1 MNRLRFSLPAATV
14 LPARTSAKSIALA
27 RALPVLLAG
36 FILAPVRAADTDT
49 YPPTTTEGEVRAL
62 LQSLQPPRPRLLVPP
77 GEWDRLRECVRREP
91 LFAEIAGRV
100 RRDADAMLG
109 IEPVKREL
117 LGRRLLD
124 ESRRALR
131 RLLTLSLTHVLT
143 QEPKYAERAA
153 REMIAIAGFSDWNPS
168 HFLDVAEMTLALAI
182 GYDWLH
188 DQLDEPTRATV
199 RAAILAKGVRVPLDT
214 AHNRWTGATNNW
226 GQVCHAGM
234 VAGALAVLEH
244 DREAAVLTIHR
255 ALANVPRSMAAFA
268 PKGSYPEGPGY
279 WSYGTTFNV
288 ILIALLENALGSS
301 FGLTRAPGFDQTGAY
316 LALATGPSGL
326 TFNYADGSPVRRV
339 EPAVHWFAA
348 RYRRPEWLKD
358 ETTVLR
364 RELAAPSNAVSAGN
378 RFLPLLLLWAQG
390 DAGADYARLPL
401 HWTGDGAVPVALHRS
416 SWTDPN
422 AVFCGLKAGSP
433 SGPHGQMDIG
443 SFVLDADG
451 QRWAVDL
458 GAEDYHLVETHRANR
473 WTVFRQN
480 SLSHNTLVI
489 GDALQVV
496 SGKTSIVRFS
506 ADPAFPHSVVDMSP
520 VYAGQAVTAH
530 RGLALLPD
538 GRVLIRDH
546 LTGVKPGVAVR
557 WGMVTAARPG
567 ATGSDQLE
575 LQQRNA
581 SARLRIH
588 QPADAVWALVDTAR
602 AREPWDSPNPGTVMA
617 AFTVRA
623 PASGVLD
630 LAVVFSPGSRDL
642 GAVGPPPAGSP
653 LDWSSP
659 R

>member
-1 MNRLRFSLPAATV
+1 MPALRTRHRVIFMPWSRGFHRLAT
-14 LPARTSAKSIALA
+14 IALVG
-27 RALPVLLAG
+27 R
-36 FILAPVRAADTDT
+36 ILVPAHAASTET
-49 YPPTTTEGEVRAL
+49 YPPTITEGEVQAL
-62 LQSLQPPRPRLLVPP
+62 VQTLQLPRPRLLVPH
-77 GEWDRLRECVRREP
+77 GEWDRLRERVRREP
-91 LFAEIAGRV
+91 LFAELAGRV

-109 IEPVKREL
+109 IAPIKREL
-117 LGRRLLD
+117 LGRRMLN

-143 QEPKYAERAA
+143 HEPKYATRAT
-153 REMIAIAGFSDWNPS
+153 REMVAIAGFSDWNPT

-188 DQLDEPTRATV
+188 DQLDEPTRAIV
-199 RAAILAKGVRVPLDT
+199 RAAILTKGVRVPLDT
-214 AHNRWTGATNNW
+214 PHNRWTAATNNW

-234 VAGALAVLEH
+234 VGGALAVLEH
-244 DREAAVLTIHR
+244 DREAAVMTIHR

-288 ILIALLENALGSS
+288 LLIELLEHALGQS
-301 FGLTRAPGFDQTGAY
+301 FGLDRAPGFDQTGAF

-326 TFNYADGSPVRRV
+326 TFNFADGGSGRNL

-348 RYRRPEWLKD
+348 RQRRPEWLHGD
-358 ETTVLR
+358 AAPLR
-364 RELAAPSNAVSAGN
+364 RELAAPSNAASAGN
-378 RFLPLLLLWAQG
+378 RFLPLLLLWMQSDSA
-390 DAGADYARLPL
+390 ADYARLPL
-401 HWTGDGAVPVALHRS
+401 HWTGEGAVPVAMHRS

-422 AVFCGLKAGSP
+422 AVFVGLKAGSP

-480 SLSHNTLVI
+480 NLSHNTLVI

-496 SGKTSIVRFS
+496 AGKTGIVRFS
-506 ADPAFPHSVVDMSP
+506 ADPAFPHSVVDMGP
-520 VYAGQAVTAH
+520 VYAGQAATAH
-530 RGLALLPD
+530 RGIALLPD

-557 WGMVTAARPG
+557 WSMVTSSSPG
-567 ATGSDQLE
+567 AAGSDRLE
-575 LQQRNA
+575 LSQRNV

-588 QPADAVWALVDTAR
+588 QPAEAVWTLVDTAT
-602 AREPWDSPNPGTVMA
+602 ARERWDSPNPGTVMA
-617 AFTVRA
+617 TFTVAA
-623 PASGVLD
+623 PASGIVD

-642 GAVGPPPAGSP
+642 AAAAPPPSALP